1 MGRKWRPAAKA
12 PRPTTLSLR
21 GTRAPGTRDT
31 QTHAGLRTQNRN
43 RFFFKA
49 RNKIRVGLN
58 SGKKMQKKTHCPQK
72 AASMA
77 GAEASAALRPA
88 PAARVRVGGPAA
100 PHSRGPLGPHSGD
113 DVQMAEEDGGRALRD
128 CASAFIV
135 PGAAVGTFLR
145 DPSHRR
151 QPHEAPTDADA
162 RQSVWPRP
170 CDSCREQSQGRKTG
184 PGSGA
189 RGGAGAARSA

>member
-1 MGRKWRPAAKA
+1 
-12 PRPTTLSLR
+12 
-21 GTRAPGTRDT
+21 
-31 QTHAGLRTQNRN
+31 
-43 RFFFKA
+43 
-49 RNKIRVGLN
+49 
-58 SGKKMQKKTHCPQK
+58 MQKKTHCPQK

-100 PHSRGPLGPHSGD
+100 PHPRGPLGPHSGD
-113 DVQMAEEDGGRALRD
+113 DVQMAEEDGRRALRD